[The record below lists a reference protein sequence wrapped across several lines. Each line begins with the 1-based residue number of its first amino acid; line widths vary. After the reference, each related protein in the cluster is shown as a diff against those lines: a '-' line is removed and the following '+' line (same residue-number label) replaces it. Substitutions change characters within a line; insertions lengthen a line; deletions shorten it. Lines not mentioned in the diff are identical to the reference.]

1 MSHIESLEFLL
12 DFFSGQPGLAGT
24 RKVNRLDLT
33 AARDD
38 GVAVASAGPCANH
51 LHLAPDR

>member
-1 MSHIESLEFLL
+1 V
-12 DFFSGQPGLAGT
+12 DF
-24 RKVNRLDLT
+24 T

-38 GVAVASAGPCANH
+38 EVAVASAGPYTNH